1 MVLVTFIQFYEISAP
16 APYSDDQI
24 TVIFRMFLCV
34 QKLFPVDCINL
45 HLMAAKVNESF
56 NKLCS
61 LLDAFL
67 IAEHGICQL
76 NGKRAAVCH
85 THQIR
90 LGEGLDNGDWSV
102 QSGKKI
108 GKVVAAK

>member
-24 TVIFRMFLCV
+24 TVIFRMLLCV
-34 QKLFPVDCINL
+34 QKLFPVDCIDL
-45 HLMAAKVNESF
+45 HLMAAKVNEGF
-56 NKLCS
+56 YKLCS

-85 THQIR
+85 PHQIR
-90 LGEGLDNGDWSV
+90 LGEGLDNGNRPV
-102 QSGKKI
+102 QSGERL
-108 GKVVAAK
+108 GE